1 MSWSMSD
8 DATAPT
14 VILAVI
20 PTCAFAVIVHDACT
34 CMPFFRYTCISKIVY
49 LYIITRVHNKKEE
62 SIERAYPNTL

>member
-34 CMPFFRYTCISKIVY
+34 CMPFFFRF
-49 LYIITRVHNKKEE
+49 
-62 SIERAYPNTL
+62 